1 MTMNTQRRALLAAGL
16 GAPVLL
22 PMAARAQGIPKAW
35 DRTVDILVVGTGFAG
50 LCAAIEAK
58 RAGANPLLIDMM
70 PFTGGNSRITGG
82 GIAVPGSDLQKA
94 KGIKDSPELM
104 LADMLKA
111 GNNINVPALAHTVAY
126 QAKDAY
132 DWLVKD
138 IGVKF
143 TRLIYHGGHSVPR
156 DAAQSCWMLTSPTS
170 CRDWRPR
177 HGTWAFPLRQ
187 ERNWC
192 ASLPTITAM

>member
-82 GIAVPGSDLQKA
+82 GIAVPGSARLEAWKMPRVVRWVLTYYYM
-94 KGIKDSPELM
+94 GIDKY
-104 LADMLKA
+104 K
-111 GNNINVPALAHTVAY
+111 
-126 QAKDAY
+126 K
-132 DWLVKD
+132 
-138 IGVKF
+138 
-143 TRLIYHGGHSVPR
+143 
-156 DAAQSCWMLTSPTS
+156 
-170 CRDWRPR
+170 
-177 HGTWAFPLRQ
+177 
-187 ERNWC
+187 
-192 ASLPTITAM
+192 